1 VSTIEVKV
9 PDIGD
14 FDDVPVTE
22 ILVAVGDEVAAED
35 PLVALESDK
44 ATMEVPSPE
53 AGTVKELKVAAGD
66 TVSEGSVILV
76 LETADAE
83 GGSSDGDGGSDG
95 AEAQDGGK
103 VDEKDAGGA
112 EHASNPAGEDGPRKD
127 DGGSKPPKG
136 GGGTAGRASS
146 GGTGEAKGDDDAKG
160 GGAATAGD
168 SYAEG
173 SDATKDPAASGDAG
187 VSGATPSKA
196 SDEVK
201 EKGDLHVDVVVLGS
215 GPGGYS
221 AAFRAADLG
230 LSVAMVEREP
240 VLGGVCLNVGCIP
253 SKALLH
259 AAKVITEA
267 EDMGSHGIAFG
278 KPEVDLDA
286 LRGWKDEV
294 VGKLSGGVGQMA
306 KQRKVEVVRGTG
318 RFVGEH
324 ELQVDDTLV
333 TFDSAIVATGSRSV
347 QLPGI
352 PHEEEAVVDS
362 TGALELADV
371 PKRLLVV
378 GGGIIGLEMAT
389 VYDALG
395 SEVTVVELAD
405 QLVPGA
411 DKDLVKPLKKRIDG
425 RYAAIHLG
433 TKVEKVEVVEGGLQA
448 TFAGEKAPEPAE
460 FDRVLVAVG
469 RVPNGQDLGLEE
481 IGVEVDERG
490 FVPVDQQQRTKL
502 AHVYAIGDV
511 VGQPMLAHKA
521 THEGHV
527 AAEVI
532 AGHDVIFEP
541 RGIPSVAYTEPELA
555 WVGLTETQAKK
566 DDVPYEMAI
575 FPWVAS
581 GRALASDASAGQTKL
596 LIDPDSHRVLGAAI
610 VGTNAG
616 ELIAEIGLALEMG
629 ANAEDVALTIHAHP
643 TLSESVGL
651 AAEIAEGTITD
662 LPQKRKRAKK

>member
-1 VSTIEVKV
+1 MEVKV

-14 FDDVPVTE
+14 FTDVPVTE
-22 ILVAVGDEVAAED
+22 LLVSPGDEVAVED

-44 ATMEVPSPE
+44 ATMEVPSPQ
-53 AGTVKELKVAAGD
+53 AGTVVELKVKEGD
-66 TVSEGSVILV
+66 TVSEGTVVLV
-76 LETADAE
+76 LETADDAAD
-83 GGSSDGDGGSDG
+83 DGD
-95 AEAQDGGK
+95 AQAPDGGN

-112 EHASNPAGEDGPRKD
+112 QHAQAPRGEDGSR
-127 DGGSKPPKG
+127 DGGGTSAAGTEGDSYAG
-136 GGGTAGRASS
+136 GSSATADPAAAGTAGRH
-146 GGTGEAKGDDDAKG
+146 GGEA
-160 GGAATAGD
+160 
-168 SYAEG
+168 
-173 SDATKDPAASGDAG
+173 
-187 VSGATPSKA
+187 SKA

-201 EKGDLHVDVVVLGS
+201 AKGDVHVDVVVLGS

-230 LSVAMVEREP
+230 LKVAMVEREP

-267 EDMGSHGIAFG
+267 EDMGAHGVTFA

-286 LRGWKDEV
+286 LRSWKDDV
-294 VGKLSGGVGQMA
+294 VGKLSGGVAGMA
-306 KQRKVEVVRGTG
+306 KGRKVEVVKGTG

-352 PHEEEAVVDS
+352 PHEEEAVMDS

-371 PKRLLVV
+371 PERLLVV

-395 SEVTVVELAD
+395 SQVTVVELAD
-405 QLVPGA
+405 QIVPGA
-411 DKDLVKPLKKRIDG
+411 DKDLIKPLKKRIDG
-425 RYAAIHLG
+425 RYAAIHLK
-433 TKVEKVEVVEGGLQA
+433 TKVEKVEVVDGGLQA
-448 TFAGEKAPEPAE
+448 TFSSDAGDAPEPAV

-469 RVPNGQDLGLEE
+469 RTPNGKDLGLEE
-481 IGVEVDERG
+481 LGVEVDERG
-490 FVPVDQQQRTKL
+490 FVPVDEQQRTKVP
-502 AHVYAIGDV
+502 HIYAIGDV

-521 THEGHV
+521 THEAHV

-532 AGHDVIFEP
+532 AGHDVAFDV

-566 DDVPYEMAI
+566 DGTAYETAV

-581 GRALASDASAGQTKL
+581 GRALASDAEKGQTKL
-596 LIDPDSHRVLGAAI
+596 LVDPESRRILGAGI

-616 ELIAEIGLALEMG
+616 ELIAEVGLALEMG
-629 ANAEDVALTIHAHP
+629 ANAEDVALTVHAHP
-643 TLSESVGL
+643 TLSESIGL

-662 LPQKRKRAKK
+662 LPQKRKR

>member
-53 AGTVKELKVAAGD
+53 AGTVKELKVAVGD

-76 LETADAE
+76 LEAAGTE
-83 GGSSDGDGGSDG
+83 GGSSDGDGSSDG

-103 VDEKDAGGA
+103 VDEKDEGGA

-127 DGGSKPPKG
+127 DAPQPPKG
-136 GGGTAGRASS
+136 GVGTAGRASS
-146 GGTGEAKGDDDAKG
+146 GGSDDA
-160 GGAATAGD
+160 AATAGD

-196 SDEVK
+196 SDEVRA
-201 EKGDLHVDVVVLGS
+201 KGDLHVDVVVLGS

-240 VLGGVCLNVGCIP
+240 VLGGVCLNIGCIP

-267 EDMGSHGIAFG
+267 EDMGAHGVSFG

-286 LRGWKDEV
+286 LRSWKDDV
-294 VGKLSGGVGQMA
+294 VGKLSGGVAQMA

-324 ELQVDDTLV
+324 ELQVDETLV
-333 TFDSAIVATGSRSV
+333 TFDSAIIATGSRSV

-352 PHEEEAVVDS
+352 PHEEEAVIDS

-371 PKRLLVV
+371 PDRLLVV

-433 TKVEKVEVVEGGLQA
+433 TKVEKVETVEGGLRA
-448 TFAGEKAPEPAE
+448 TFAGDKAPEPAD

-469 RVPNGQDLGLEE
+469 RVPNGKDLGLED

-502 AHVYAIGDV
+502 PHVYAIGDV

-532 AGHDVIFEP
+532 AGHDVIFDP

-566 DDVPYEMAI
+566 DDVPYETAV

-596 LIDPDSHRVLGAAI
+596 LVDPESRRILGAAI

-616 ELIAEIGLALEMG
+616 ELIAEVGLALEMG

-651 AAEIAEGTITD
+651 AAEVAEGTITD
-662 LPQKRKRAKK
+662 LPQKRRRKG

>member
-1 VSTIEVKV
+1 MSTIEVQV

-14 FDDVPVTE
+14 FEDVPVTE
-22 ILVAVGDEVAAED
+22 ILVAVGDEVQKED
-35 PLVALESDK
+35 PLVALESEK

-53 AGTVKELKVAAGD
+53 AGTVKELKVAEGD

-76 LETADAE
+76 LETADADAG
-83 GGSSDGDGGSDG
+83 GGSSDGDGAADG
-95 AEAQDGGK
+95 AESQDGGR
-103 VDEKDAGGA
+103 VDEKDGDGA
-112 EHASNPAGEDGPRKD
+112 AHASNPKGEDGPRKD
-127 DGGSKPPKG
+127 ASPEG
-136 GGGTAGRASS
+136 GGNAGRASS
-146 GGTGEAKGDDDAKG
+146 GGTADAKSG
-160 GGAATAGD
+160 TPGTDGD
-168 SYAEG
+168 SYAGG
-173 SDATKDPAASGDAG
+173 SDATRDAAAAGDRG
-187 VSGATPSKA
+187 PSGATPSKA
-196 SDEVK
+196 SDETK
-201 EKGDLHVDVVVLGS
+201 AKGDLHVDVVVLGS
-215 GPGGYS
+215 GPGGYA

-230 LSVAMVEREP
+230 LQVAMVEREP
-240 VLGGVCLNVGCIP
+240 ALGGVCLNVGCIP

-267 EDMGSHGIAFG
+267 EGLGAHGVSFA
-278 KPEVDLDA
+278 KPEIDLDE
-286 LRGWKDEV
+286 LRSWKDGV
-294 VGKLSGGVGQMA
+294 VKKLSGGVEGMA
-306 KQRKVEVVRGTG
+306 KQRAVQVVRGTG

-352 PHEEEAVVDS
+352 PHEEEAVIDS

-371 PKRLLVV
+371 PGRLLVV

-411 DKDLVKPLKKRIDG
+411 DKDLIKPLKKRIDG

-433 TKVEKVEVVEGGLQA
+433 TKVETVEVVDGGLRA
-448 TFAGEKAPEPAE
+448 TFAGDGAPEPAE

-469 RVPNGQDLGLEE
+469 RVPNGKDLGLEE

-490 FVPVDQQQRTKL
+490 FVPVDEQGRTKL
-502 AHVYAIGDV
+502 PHVYAIGDV

-532 AGHDVIFEP
+532 AGHDVVFDP

-555 WVGLTETQAKK
+555 WVGLTETQAKR
-566 DDVPYEMAI
+566 DGVEYETAV
-575 FPWVAS
+575 FPWSAS
-581 GRALASDASAGQTKL
+581 GRALASDAATGQTKL
-596 LIDPDSHRVLGAAI
+596 LLEPGTGRVLGGAI

-616 ELIAEIGLALEMG
+616 ELIAEVGLALEMG
-629 ANAEDVALTIHAHP
+629 ANAEDVGLTIHAHP

-651 AAEIAEGTITD
+651 AAEIATGTITD
-662 LPQKRKRAKK
+662 LPQKRKRKKRD

>member
-1 VSTIEVKV
+1 MSTIDVKV

-22 ILVAVGDEVAAED
+22 ILVAVGDEVAKED
-35 PLVALESDK
+35 PLIALESEK

-53 AGTVKELKVAAGD
+53 AGTIKELKVAEGD
-66 TVSEGSVILV
+66 TVSEGSIILV

-83 GGSSDGDGGSDG
+83 GGSSPGDDGG
-95 AEAQDGGK
+95 AESQDGGQ
-103 VDEKDAGGA
+103 VDEKDEDGA
-112 EHASNPAGEDGPRKD
+112 EHAQNPRGEEGPTTT
-127 DGGSKPPKG
+127 PPKG
-136 GGGTAGRASS
+136 GGGTAGNA
-146 GGTGEAKGDDDAKG
+146 GDSDAKDG
-160 GGAATAGD
+160 SGTDGD

-173 SDATKDPAASGDAG
+173 TEATADAAAAGTRPPSGG
-187 VSGATPSKA
+187 EPSKA

-201 EKGDLHVDVVVLGS
+201 AKGDLHVDVVVLGS

-240 VLGGVCLNVGCIP
+240 VLGGVCLNIGCIP

-259 AAKVITEA
+259 AAKVMGEA
-267 EDMGSHGIAFG
+267 EDMGAHGIVFQ
-278 KPEVDLDA
+278 KPEIDLDA
-286 LRGWKDEV
+286 LRSWKDGV
-294 VGKLSGGVGQMA
+294 VEKLSGGVAGMA
-306 KQRKVEVVRGTG
+306 KQRKVEVVRGSG

-333 TFDSAIVATGSRSV
+333 TFDSAIVATGSRPV
-347 QLPGI
+347 QLPDI
-352 PHEEEAVVDS
+352 PQEEEIVIDS

-371 PKRLLVV
+371 PDRLLVV

-411 DKDLVKPLKKRIDG
+411 DKDLIKPLKKRIDG

-433 TKVEKVEVVEGGLQA
+433 TKVEGVEVVDGGLRATFSAEGGD
-448 TFAGEKAPEPAE
+448 APEPAE

-469 RVPNGQDLGLEE
+469 RVPNGKDLGLEE
-481 IGVEVDERG
+481 LGVEVDERG
-490 FVPVDQQQRTKL
+490 FVPVDEQQRTKL
-502 AHVYAIGDV
+502 PHVLAIGDV

-532 AGHDVIFEP
+532 AGHDVVFDP

-555 WVGLTETQAKK
+555 WVGLTETRAKQ
-566 DDVPYEMAI
+566 DGTEYETAV
-575 FPWVAS
+575 FPWSAS
-581 GRALASDASAGQTKL
+581 GRALASDAATGQTKL
-596 LIDPDSHRVLGAAI
+596 LLEPGTGRVLGGAI

-616 ELIAEIGLALEMG
+616 ELIAEVGLAIEMG
-629 ANAEDVALTIHAHP
+629 ANAEDVGLTIHAHP

-651 AAEIAEGTITD
+651 AAEIATGTITD
-662 LPQKRKRAKK
+662 LPQKRKRRKKD